1 MSLLYLDTSAL
12 VKRYKREKGSDVIG
26 SLFERKSRADRV
38 VVSFLVVIEVTG
50 AASRLRQ
57 KGILGDEEA
66 SELLTASTGTWR
78 KK

>member
-57 KGILGDEEA
+57 KGIL
-66 SELLTASTGTWR
+66 TASTGTWR